1 MLRIFQILQDS
12 FSTKNLI
19 RFYLKTGNKNETL
32 YNEIQKRWIKFLK
45 FNNIHTCISV
55 LLSLENEDDITTP
68 HYIVQ
73 VRKTSATSKIKSYS
87 VAVHTDLTYMMFNV
101 VKDRNKYRAYVV
113 RAITRDFEDY
123 QNLHHNILRSLFM
136 EFIISPVS
144 VLKASD
150 CELSYINKENASIL
164 LKGDKQNMCIY
175 SNNLFE
181 GNVGF
186 IPAHDELR

>member
-1 MLRIFQILQDS
+1 MSRIFQIFQYS

-32 YNEIQKRWIKFLK
+32 YSEIQKRWVKSLK
-45 FNNIHTCISV
+45 LNNIHTCISV
-55 LLSLENEDDITTP
+55 LLSLDDENDIVTP
-68 HYIVQ
+68 HYIIQ
-73 VRKTSATSKIKSYS
+73 VRKTLSEPKTKSYS
-87 VAVHTDLTYMMFNV
+87 VAIHTDLTYMMFNV
-101 VKDRNKYRAYVV
+101 VKQDNKYHAYVV

-123 QNLHHNILRSLFM
+123 QNLHQNILPSLFM
-136 EFIISPVS
+136 EFIISHVS

-164 LKGDKQNMCIY
+164 LKGDEKNLCIY
-175 SNNLFE
+175 SNSLFE
-181 GNVGF
+181 GF